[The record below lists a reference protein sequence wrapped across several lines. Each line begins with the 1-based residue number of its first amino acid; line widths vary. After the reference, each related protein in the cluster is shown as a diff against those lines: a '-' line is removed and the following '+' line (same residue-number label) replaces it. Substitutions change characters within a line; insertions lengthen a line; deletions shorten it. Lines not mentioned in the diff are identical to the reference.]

1 MNRNF
6 PADHMR
12 ELNRSAIVVTPKR
25 PFLEWLHSV
34 DPTSSHLT
42 LHDLAQEPTI
52 YLVSECESE
61 EDFDDCLR
69 ELFPRIFEDQ
79 LEGWWTDQSVWPPDR
94 TLDTFQAWFDCQLHL
109 LVLDL
114 SEAPL
119 MEY

>member
-1 MNRNF
+1 MSMSSSVSRKKTRRSTTPRYDLVKATPRTGMNRNF

-25 PFLEWLHSV
+25 PFLEWIHSV

-42 LHDLAQEPTI
+42 LHDFAQEPTN

-69 ELFPRIFEDQ
+69 ELFPI
-79 LEGWWTDQSVWPPDR
+79 
-94 TLDTFQAWFDCQLHL
+94 
-109 LVLDL
+109 
-114 SEAPL
+114 
-119 MEY
+119 